1 MECLYIVFSPHN
13 EAAPN
18 TCLVVF
24 KYGTE
29 LKKGQITF
37 DNYPFDVPEA
47 LAAIDAAQHLATD
60 WCSERQLAD
69 AAREEDSPAK
79 AVPTILRAMERS
91 IGNMVDEAVGAIP
104 MLERLL
110 KRDQLDEMEG
120 DLSNAHFQ
128 LKLRNEIP
136 VFSALDMIL
145 YRGFPSGG
153 SVRVNC
159 VYEEVQSSNVVFYDQ
174 CAVCVKSST
183 THRATCPFRAC
194 RIASNCRE
202 NLERQVF
209 TSPSRTGLQAKIC
222 WECRA

>member
-1 MECLYIVFSPHN
+1 MECLYVVFSPHN

-24 KYGTE
+24 KYGTQ

-47 LAAIDAAQHLATD
+47 LSAIDAAQHLATD

-104 MLERLL
+104 TLERLL

-159 VYEEVQSSNVVFYDQ
+159 VYEEVRTSCFLCVFRRITGSAVLSV
-174 CAVCVKSST
+174 CARAGGPSST
-183 THRATCPFRAC
+183 HWQRYIPAPHLA
-194 RIASNCRE
+194 
-202 NLERQVF
+202 
-209 TSPSRTGLQAKIC
+209 PSTVCNQL
-222 WECRA
+222 